1 MGLMPALPDLTFGIV
16 SVLDV
21 ARAHLLA
28 MTLPEAAGKRFMVT
42 SGNFTFKQLSDVI
55 VEEFRPL
62 GYRPTTMQAPNWLVN
77 TLAFFGDKKA
87 QTITPSLG
95 HVQVLD
101 PVNARTVLKM
111 DLKRDPTMV
120 VQMVYAAIIAGIIPD
135 KSKGKTIT
143 QNYVC
148 PELDVSGIPGPQQ
161 L

>member
-1 MGLMPALPDLTFGIV
+1 MGLMPALPDVTFGIV

-28 MTLPEAAGKRFMVT
+28 MTLPEAAGKRFMLT
-42 SGNFTFKQLSDVI
+42 SGNFSFKQLSDVI

-87 QTITPSLG
+87 QTITASLG

-111 DLKRDPTMV
+111 DLKRDPSIV
-120 VQMVYAAIIAGIIPD
+120 IQMVYAAIAAGIIPD

-143 QNYVC
+143 KNYVC
-148 PELDVSGIPGPQQ
+148 PELDVAGIPPAQ
-161 L
+161 LM